1 MIKITAIKDSP
12 GYAGPSVEISITQ
25 ALQPSDLT
33 HIVKQAVETGHLE
46 AILKGLPEGYFQDAR
61 DNIYMVS
68 KDNGRAPSYVHSWK
82 EGSYKSAFESACEEA
97 DRLARKEPG
106 TYRVLRIVR
115 TIKSKEVSV
124 IEIFSTT

>member
-1 MIKITAIKDSP
+1 MIKITAVKEIP
-12 GYAGPSVEISITQ
+12 GYAKPYVMVSITQ
-25 ALQPSDLT
+25 AFQPSDLT
-33 HIVKQAVETGHLE
+33 RMVEHAIKIGHLE
-46 AILKGLPEGYFQDAR
+46 AILKGLPEEYFQDAR

-115 TIKSKEVSV
+115 PIKYKEVSV
-124 IEIFSTT
+124 I

>member
-1 MIKITAIKDSP
+1 MINITTTKDVP
-12 GYAGPSVEISITQ
+12 GYAEPHVIASIIH
-25 ALQPSDLT
+25 AFKPFDLT
-33 HIVKQAVETGHLE
+33 RMVEHAIKIGHLE
-46 AILKGLPEGYFQDAR
+46 AILKGLPEEYFQDAR

-106 TYRVLRIVR
+106 TYRVLKIVR

-124 IEIFSTT
+124 IEIVSTT

>member
-1 MIKITAIKDSP
+1 MIKITSIKNNP
-12 GYAGPSVEISITQ
+12 NYIKPYVMVSITQ
-25 ALQPSDLT
+25 AFQSSDLT
-33 HIVKQAVETGHLE
+33 HIVKQAVETGHLK
-46 AILKGLPEGYFQDAR
+46 AILSGLPEEYFQDAR
-61 DNIYMVS
+61 DNTYMVS

-115 TIKSKEVSV
+115 TIKSKEVPV
-124 IEIFSTT
+124 IEIVSTT